1 MDGDPK
7 PQLMNYLTQPHR
19 TRTSLLEEGAIQLL
33 RV

>member
-7 PQLMNYLTQPHR
+7 PKLIICATQPHR
-19 TRTSLLEEGAIQLL
+19 TRTSLLEEGAIQFL